1 MISNDRNYYII
12 CNIYM
17 GLWRKMLIEDIPCV
31 YNIAKDIWTIHKE
44 SRIIYENKFCSFPE
58 GCYVYDD
65 NGIKGYIISHPYNIS
80 SPPKI
85 NTLLTQVETNCLFIH
100 DIVMVTEYRG
110 RGIGN
115 EIIHTILEN
124 HPIVSLVACDD
135 IAKKFWMRYGFEVAE
150 TSDCD
155 YGIYM
160 TKNMDTLNF
169 GFNG

>member
-1 MISNDRNYYII
+1 
-12 CNIYM
+12 M
-17 GLWRKMLIEDIPCV
+17 GFWREMTMDDIPYV
-31 YNIAKDIWTIHKE
+31 YDIAKDIWTIHKE
-44 SRIIYENKFCSFPE
+44 SRTIYENKFCSFPE
-58 GCYVYDD
+58 GCYVYDE

-85 NTLLTQVETNCLFIH
+85 NTLLPEVEMNCLFIH

-115 EIIHTILEN
+115 EIITKIVDG

-135 IAKKFWMRYGFEVAE
+135 KARDFWIGYGFEEVAE
-150 TSDCD
+150 SDCD

-160 TKNMDTLNF
+160 VKHMDSRHF
-169 GFNG
+169 S

>member
-1 MISNDRNYYII
+1 MSL
-12 CNIYM
+12 
-17 GLWRKMLIEDIPCV
+17 LWRKMLIEDIPYV
-31 YNIAKDIWTIHKE
+31 YNIAKDIWRIHNE
-44 SRIIYENKFCSFPE
+44 SRQIYENKYCINPG

-85 NTLLTQVETNCLFIH
+85 NRLLSQVEINCLFIH
-100 DIVMVTEYRG
+100 DIVIVKGYRG

-115 EIIHTILEN
+115 EIINKILDN
-124 HPIVSLVACDD
+124 NPIVSLVASDD
-135 IAKKFWMRYGFEVAE
+135 KTRDFWIGYGFEVVE

-160 TKNMDTLNF
+160 VRNNIDKLNKVKIT
-169 GFNG
+169 NINDQK

>member
-1 MISNDRNYYII
+1 MS
-12 CNIYM
+12 
-17 GLWRKMLIEDIPCV
+17 LWREMLIEDVPQV
-31 YNIAKDIWTIHKE
+31 HNIAKDIWTIHKE

-65 NGIKGYIISHPYNIS
+65 NGIKGYVISHPYNIS

-85 NTLLTQVETNCLFIH
+85 NTFLTNVEINCLFIH
-100 DIVMVTEYRG
+100 DIVIVTEYRG

-115 EIIHTILEN
+115 EIINKILDN
-124 HPIVSLVACDD
+124 NPIVSLVASDNKTKD
-135 IAKKFWMRYGFEVAE
+135 FWIGYGFKVAE

-160 TKNMDTLNF
+160 VKNIDKLNILNF
-169 GFNG
+169 NSIV

>member
-1 MISNDRNYYII
+1 MHNIESFQKNVEY
-12 CNIYM
+12 IYM
-17 GLWRKMLIEDIPCV
+17 TLWREMSIADIPYV
-31 YNIAKDIWTIHKE
+31 YNIAMDIWTIHKE
-44 SRIIYENKFCSFPE
+44 SQTIYENKFVSFPQ

-85 NTLLTQVETNCLFIH
+85 NTLLPTVDFNCLFIH
-100 DIVMVTEYRG
+100 DIVIVPEYRR
-110 RGIGN
+110 RGVGN
-115 EIIHTILEN
+115 EIIKKVLDN

-135 IAKKFWMRYGFEVAE
+135 TAKQFWTGYGFEVAE

-160 TKNMDTLNF
+160 VKNMDH
-169 GFNG
+169 

>member
-1 MISNDRNYYII
+1 MS
-12 CNIYM
+12 
-17 GLWRKMLIEDIPCV
+17 LWREMLIEDIPYV
-31 YNIAKDIWTIHKE
+31 YKIAMDIWTIHKE
-44 SRIIYENKFCSFPE
+44 SRIVYENKFCSFPE

-85 NTLLTQVETNCLFIH
+85 NTLITPVEINCLFIH
-100 DIVMVTEYRG
+100 DIVIVTEYRG

-115 EIIHTILEN
+115 EIIHKILDN
-124 HPIVSLVACDD
+124 NPIVSLVACDD
-135 IAKKFWMRYGFEVAE
+135 KAKEFWIGYGFEVAE

-160 TKNMDTLNF
+160 VKNMDKCEMV
-169 GFNG
+169 